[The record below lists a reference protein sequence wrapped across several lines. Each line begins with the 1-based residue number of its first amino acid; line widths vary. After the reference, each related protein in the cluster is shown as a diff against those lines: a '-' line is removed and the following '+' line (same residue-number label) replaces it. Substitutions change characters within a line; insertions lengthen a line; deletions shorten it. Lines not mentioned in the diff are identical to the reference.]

1 MMERPF
7 RESAELAKR
16 ITGEVVGA
24 DMPLGT
30 WLQRAETSDGEDA
43 IRLVIVFP
51 DSRAGE
57 VKGEQ
62 LITIMGR
69 IKEALPG
76 IGETRVPLISFARM
90 EDEPE
95 LKDAQF
101 SASS

>member
-1 MMERPF
+1 MERPF
-7 RESAELAKR
+7 KESAELARR

-30 WLQRAETSDGEDA
+30 WLQRAQTSDGEDA

-57 VKGEQ
+57 VTGEQ

-69 IKEALPG
+69 VKEAMAG
-76 IGETRVPLISFARM
+76 IGETRVPLVSFARM
-90 EDEPE
+90 EDEPDLE
-95 LKDAQF
+95 DAQF
-101 SASS
+101 QASS